1 VSRLNACSSEQRP
14 DEKSHRRL
22 APFKKKANPPIESPQ
37 PAPPPTDPDSFGG
50 SFRQEPGDAIMESV
64 TNIANDE
71 ALVEEGYERVK
82 SDLDALAPEALIPVN
97 LDVQVAVTTI
107 LGALP
112 EIRGLRDRMVRELP
126 AFDVKGFDK
135 LEDYAQALA
144 FAQSKFQFAAQ
155 PAGDV
160 DAVSTEASRLRE
172 KLVANAQALALSGL
186 FDGNCLEQ
194 LKGGNGYKNVA
205 QDLQALSTA
214 MRENWANIQG
224 KSPLTADDVQAAS
237 RIALR
242 LTRVVGLREQ
252 GPVLLAAAT
261 ELRLRAFTL
270 LFQTYEEARAAV
282 GYLRRREDDADL
294 IAPSLYPGKGRRRP
308 VDPPPTATPPA
319 PAPTPPAPVPAAAS
333 TPATAPASKEHAATQ
348 PTTTSNGDPFL

>member
-1 VSRLNACSSEQRP
+1 MM
-14 DEKSHRRL
+14 D
-22 APFKKKANPPIESPQ
+22 PI
-37 PAPPPTDPDSFGG
+37 
-50 SFRQEPGDAIMESV
+50 

-82 SDLDALAPEALIPVN
+82 SDLDALAPEQLIPVN

-112 EIRGLRDRMVRELP
+112 EIRGLRDRMVKELP
-126 AFDVKGFDK
+126 AFDVKSFDK

-160 DAVSTEASRLRE
+160 DEVSTEASKLRE
-172 KLVANAQALALSGL
+172 KLVATAQALALSGL
-186 FDGNCLEQ
+186 FDGKSLEQ

-214 MRENWANIQG
+214 MRDNWASIQG
-224 KSPLTADDVQAAS
+224 KTPLTMDDVQTAS
-237 RIALR
+237 RVALR

-261 ELRLRAFTL
+261 DLRLRAFTL
-270 LFQTYEEARAAV
+270 VLQTYEEAQAAV
-282 GYLRRREDDADL
+282 GYLRRREDDADS
-294 IAPSLYPGKGRRRP
+294 IAPTLYPGKGRRRP
-308 VDPPPTATPPA
+308 MDQPPAGTPPA
-319 PAPTPPAPVPAAAS
+319 PAPTPPVPAPPAAATPANAAAS
-333 TPATAPASKEHAATQ
+333 TEHGATQ
-348 PTTTSNGDPFL
+348 PANAPNGGPFM